1 MITPF
6 RVGERNKSSFAGECI
21 NSQTSNKPNVG
32 KVFLVG
38 AGPGD
43 PELLTLKAFRLISSA
58 DIVFYDSLI
67 SDEILKM
74 IPRNAERVHVGK
86 RAKKHLASQ
95 DEINQ
100 LLVDYAIKG
109 LRVVRLKGGDPFIFG
124 RGGEELQELFK
135 HNIQF
140 EVVPGITAASGCAS
154 YAGIPLTHRDYSQ
167 SVVLVTAHQKDSAS
181 VNWQSMVADN
191 QTLVFYMGIL
201 KNRVISSSLIAHGL
215 DENTPVAVVERGTQ
229 INQRVVVGKLGQ
241 LSELVEGQSIEMPAL
256 IIVGKVVSL
265 AEQLSWFTNSFEENE
280 LQRSHQL
287 AANA

>member
-6 RVGERNKSSFAGECI
+6 RVGERNKSSFAEECI

-124 RGGEELQELFK
+124 RGGEELQELIK

-167 SVVLVTAHQKDSAS
+167 SVVLVTAHQKDPAS

-265 AEQLSWFTNSFEENE
+265 AEQLSWFTNSFEEND
-280 LQRSHQL
+280 LQPSHQL

>member
-6 RVGERNKSSFAGECI
+6 RVGERNKSSFAEECI
-21 NSQTSNKPNVG
+21 NSQTSNKAIVG

-124 RGGEELQELFK
+124 RGGEELQELIK

-167 SVVLVTAHQKDSAS
+167 SVVLVTAHQKDPAS

>member
-124 RGGEELQELFK
+124 RGGEELQELIK

-167 SVVLVTAHQKDSAS
+167 SVVLVTAHQKDPAS

>member
-6 RVGERNKSSFAGECI
+6 RVGELNNSAFAGERTK
-21 NSQTSNKPNVG
+21 NQTSVKAKVG

-67 SDEILKM
+67 SEQILEM
-74 IPRNAERVHVGK
+74 IPRNAEMVHVGK
-86 RAKKHLASQ
+86 RAKHHLASQ

-100 LLVDYAIKG
+100 LLVDYAKKG
-109 LRVVRLKGGDPFIFG
+109 LKVVRLKGGDPFIFG
-124 RGGEELQELFK
+124 RGGEELQELIK
-135 HNIQF
+135 HNIDF

-167 SVVLVTAHQKDSAS
+167 SVVLVTAHQKDPAS
-181 VNWQSMVADN
+181 VKWQSLVADN
-191 QTLVFYMGIL
+191 QTLVLYMGIL
-201 KNRVISSSLIAHGL
+201 KNKVISSSLIAHGL
-215 DENTPVAVVERGTQ
+215 DENTPVAIVERGTH
-229 INQRVVVGKLGQ
+229 INQRVVVGKLAQ
-241 LSELVEGQSIEMPAL
+241 LSDLVESQSIEMPAL

-265 AEQLSWFTNSFEENE
+265 AAQLSWFTGKKEESH
-280 LQRSHQL
+280 QQQSHQL
-287 AANA
+287 AASA

>member
-6 RVGERNKSSFAGECI
+6 RVGERNKSSFAEECI
-21 NSQTSNKPNVG
+21 NSQTSNKAIVG

-124 RGGEELQELFK
+124 RGGEELQELIK

-265 AEQLSWFTNSFEENE
+265 AEQLSWFTNSFEEND
-280 LQRSHQL
+280 LQPSHQL

>member
-100 LLVDYAIKG
+100 LLVDYASKG

-124 RGGEELQELFK
+124 RGGEELQELIK

-167 SVVLVTAHQKDSAS
+167 SVVLVTAHQKDPAS

>member
-95 DEINQ
+95 DKINQ

-167 SVVLVTAHQKDSAS
+167 SVVLVTAHQKDPAS